1 MTVQELIDA
10 LSKVEDKSLEVVFPY
25 DYGVNENNQPLAV
38 KKVTEFPDCVVI
50 FDY

>member
-10 LSKVEDKSLEVVFPY
+10 LSKVKNKSLDVVFPY
-25 DYGVNENNQPLAV
+25 DYGVNENCQPLEV